1 MPGNTFQFSAQ
12 QLAATLTWSQCF
24 AKRQQLSDRQT
35 DNLLPRAMG
44 KMGGRESPI
53 RFRLSL
59 RQCNAAYEWYYW
71 VCVCVLG
78 SAFLCQ
84 IYSQRN
90 ILYVWSLRIYLPGI
104 ETPFRVWAFVF
115 ISPPPSWQA
124 LFGNKLARNMLKVF
138 SASTP
143 WKFEFAYLVWAEQKV
158 LFFHFFFFNEKST
171 SKCRNKS
178 VKKVGVEILV
188 HFGQINATTNK
199 RSMVKIFLI

>member
-35 DNLLPRAMG
+35 IFCHGRWV
-44 KMGGRESPI
+44 KWGGGNPPFVSGWACA
-53 RFRLSL
+53 SATL
-59 RQCNAAYEWYYW
+59 RMSDIIG
-71 VCVCVLG
+71 CVCVLG

-158 LFFHFFFFNEKST
+158 LFFHFFFF
-171 SKCRNKS
+171 
-178 VKKVGVEILV
+178 
-188 HFGQINATTNK
+188 
-199 RSMVKIFLI
+199 